1 MRLRTQLLRGQKA
14 LALFPGEVHNFGH
27 MRLVTR
33 LFFVVVLVMAGSA
46 CKHNKNANTTVKH
59 RAGFDLACPEDELVL
74 NVIDTEGARKLS
86 SQIAVYGCGQK
97 AVYVYYPDG
106 NTWVIDGIVT
116 PMEEDWEVPPPIT
129 SGAGKKSSR
138 RAAKAEKKGGMA
150 SEEAVPEEAKEK
162 KKRRRDDD

>member
-1 MRLRTQLLRGQKA
+1 MSPRTGVLGGQKA
-14 LALFPGEVHNFGH
+14 LALLLGEVHNSPG
-27 MRLVTR
+27 MRLFTR
-33 LFFVVVLVMAGSA
+33 LFFVVVLMIAGTA
-46 CKHNKNANTTVKH
+46 CKHNKKANTTVMH
-59 RAGFDLACPEDELVL
+59 RAAFDLSCPKDDLKL

-116 PMEEDWEVPPPIT
+116 PLEEGFEVSASKAT
-129 SGAGKKSSR
+129 GDRRSS
-138 RAAKAEKKGGMA
+138 KAEKKGKMNTGEVA
-150 SEEAVPEEAKEK
+150 PPEEPKEK

>member
-1 MRLRTQLLRGQKA
+1 MTARARLLRRQKA
-14 LALFPGEVHNFGH
+14 LALFLGEVHNFGH
-27 MRLVTR
+27 MRLLTR
-33 LFFVVVLVMAGSA
+33 LFFVVVLVTAGTA
-46 CKHNKNANTTVKH
+46 CKHNKNANTTVRH

-86 SQIAVYGCGQK
+86 SQIAVHGCGQK

-116 PMEEDWEVPPPIT
+116 PMEEGWEVPPPIT
-129 SGAGKKSSR
+129 SGTGKKSSR
-138 RAAKAEKKGGMA
+138 RATKAEKKGKMA
-150 SEEAVPEEAKEK
+150 VEEPTPEEPKEK